1 MLSPP
6 PLENEIE
13 HTLSAGYQAKR
24 KYILDPDPELAHKKF
39 RADKLEKEKLVMQK
53 RKNEIRKTISTKM
66 ITSKLFSDLKDIKPD
81 SQAEREMQ
89 IVSFFTF

>member
-39 RADKLEKEKLVMQK
+39 RADKLEKEKLVM
-53 RKNEIRKTISTKM
+53 
-66 ITSKLFSDLKDIKPD
+66 
-81 SQAEREMQ
+81 
-89 IVSFFTF
+89 

>member
-1 MLSPP
+1 
-6 PLENEIE
+6 
-13 HTLSAGYQAKR
+13 
-24 KYILDPDPELAHKKF
+24 
-39 RADKLEKEKLVMQK
+39 
-53 RKNEIRKTISTKM
+53 M